1 MGIIK
6 ARIQN
11 KNGEYSWADIA
22 TSSEHTHKVWQLED
36 NSILA
41 TKADLGLQA
50 LVDENGNPITDE
62 QGNQKYNSLAQIFHD
77 WLSDIKKDQPDWKE
91 TNTASPNY
99 IQNKPTTIIET
110 INNMPPD
117 EEGNVKVDT
126 LPAIGLGQ
134 DNFVLSA
141 VRKNENTEEYQAE
154 WKEIKVLP
162 NFTQKDADS
171 VLTVTNKENVPKIE
185 WKKPNYDWNNIS
197 NKPNLINALAEQDS
211 INVDNLSEELIEKI
225 ENSGLEV
232 KTGTTDPSVL
242 TTGELGQIYVNT
254 TSNTGF
260 VCVKANENEYI
271 WQAIGGTINTDGE
284 VLDALIAAHNSDPT
298 AHEDIRSSINEINTE
313 IEQLKTK
320 YPEGEG
326 GNCSCPTG
334 TIEKETKIEYT
345 MTEVPS
351 INCDFLDGMKLYK
364 ISDTTFSKEELLLS
378 EWAVQVQ
385 GQVINATWSES
396 DIIVNTEDILMA
408 TKDDFIMVVM
418 SYKSGE
424 ITVEI
429 DTDLIATVNIPEVGL
444 YVLNDPEVIAF
455 FIGMQITAKA
465 TIIEEVNFVQS
476 NWNQNDCTKPDY
488 IKNRPFYV
496 GSAKEYDVLPEQTFK
511 FEILDDTNFNGTMS
525 GFVWNETYQMYSLQQ
540 NEPSFILKSN
550 TEYEVVWD
558 NEEPW
563 FCKTFEFT
571 LNSDPS
577 VWIGIGNGRV
587 VGFEASAEPF
597 MFAYNADYNILMLG
611 TDSNLE
617 SHSIE
622 ISAVSPR
629 IGGVQSTEYK
639 LEQGQVYHIA
649 WDETV
654 YECKSRGISDNPVD
668 AVIGNVSAIHKEDTT
683 DLDLPFGIFY
693 NKYNN
698 LILIVA
704 YTKESSH
711 KLRIYQAEENIK
723 KIDQKFVGTDW
734 NQNDKNDAGYIKN
747 RPFYADKKVNEILPE
762 RTMAVSGSTEGVVLL
777 SNEQLALWEN
787 GFDKAIVVWEG
798 ITYECKPEIFDG
810 LIAIGNV
817 ELLEDKDN
825 GIPFL
830 MAAAPNEEDA
840 TQGGIFVIISS
851 YDSEPTERTFSV
863 SIVTEDIVKID
874 PKFLPSIEWSKI
886 SNKPFGTIAAGEV
899 MYSTTANCNIAA
911 PVEGVYG
918 AYIDYVDFVLGLT
931 YTVILDGISYQLT
944 CMTEDEDKYV
954 AQTEGDVQFTIRT
967 SSLGS
972 AILVNSQGEHTI
984 SIAPTEDIVKKIDA
998 KYLPDDISGT
1008 PAIDT
1013 TADEGK
1019 FLRVVGGVAAW
1030 STVPNA
1036 EEVSF

>member
-320 YPEGEG
+320 YPEGGG

-351 INCDFLDGMKLYK
+351 VSCDFIDGAKAYK

-378 EWAVQVQ
+378 EWTVQVQ

-418 SYKSGE
+418 CYKSGE

-444 YVLNDPEVIAF
+444 YVLNDPEVIEY

-488 IKNRPFYV
+488 IKNRPFYAEV
-496 GSAKEYDVLPEQTFK
+496 KEYDVIPEQTFA
-511 FEILDDTNFNGTMS
+511 FERSDVGFNGTVS
-525 GFVWNETYQMYSLQQ
+525 GFAWYETYQMYALQQ
-540 NEPSFILKSN
+540 NEPSFTLSSN
-550 TEYEVVWD
+550 IEYEVIWD
-558 NEEPW
+558 NEEPL
-563 FCKTFEFT
+563 FCKPFEFT
-571 LNSDPS
+571 LDSDPY
-577 VWIGIGNGRV
+577 VWIGVGNGKV
-587 VGFEASAEPF
+587 VGFESTEPF
-597 MFAYNADYNILMLG
+597 MFAYNAHYNILMLG

-622 ISAVSPR
+622 IGEATPR

-639 LEQGQVYHIA
+639 LEQGQVYRIA
-649 WDETV
+649 WDETI
-654 YECKSRGISDNPVD
+654 YEFKSRIATNNPEDV
-668 AVIGNVSAIHKEDTT
+668 AIGNVSAIHKEDTK

-693 NKYNN
+693 NKDNN
-698 LILIVA
+698 LILIIA

-734 NQNDKNDAGYIKN
+734 NQSDKNDAGYIKN
-747 RPFYADKKVNEILPE
+747 RPFYEDKGIYEILPK
-762 RTMAVSGSTEGVVLL
+762 RMMDVSAETQLISLP
-777 SNEQLALWEN
+777 NEQVELWCN

-798 ITYECKPEIFDG
+798 VTYECKPEIVNG
-810 LIAIGNV
+810 IIRIGNTGIF
-817 ELLEDKDN
+817 EDIDN

-830 MAAAPNEEDA
+830 IVVSDIPDINGMAVVSP
-840 TQGGIFVIISS
+840 
-851 YDSEPTERTFSV
+851 YDSAPTERIFSV
-863 SIVTEDIVKID
+863 SIMVEKIVKID

-886 SNKPFGTIAAGEV
+886 SNKPFGTITAGEV
-899 MYSTTANCNIAA
+899 IYSTTANCNTPEPII
-911 PVEGVYG
+911 EGFYSCE
-918 AYIDYVDFVLGLT
+918 VDFVHLVIGAT
-931 YTVILDGISYQLT
+931 YTVVFDAIPYTVTCVYEGGIDDKSLAKLDGDIQFCIVTYPS
-944 CMTEDEDKYV
+944 V
-954 AQTEGDVQFTIRT
+954 AVLM
-967 SSLGS
+967 SN
-972 AILVNSQGEHTI
+972 VQGEHTI

-998 KYLPDDISGT
+998 KYLPDDIGGT

-1013 TADEGK
+1013 AADEGK
-1019 FLRVVGGVAAW
+1019 FLRVVGGVATW

-1036 EEVSF
+1036 EEMSF